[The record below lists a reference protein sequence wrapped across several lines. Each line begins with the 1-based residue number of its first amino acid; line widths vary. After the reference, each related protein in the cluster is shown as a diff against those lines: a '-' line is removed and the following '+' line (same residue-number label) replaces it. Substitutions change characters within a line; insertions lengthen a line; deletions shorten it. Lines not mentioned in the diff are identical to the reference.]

1 MKISGFR
8 CNWSGVTKIGGVRG
22 RVGCVVGSRLSYQTQ
37 GRPELGFLT
46 EWGRRGVSAVSDV
59 GRWGKHKTTDNN
71 HEGPVG
77 MVNTNTFQETEK
89 SDQKITLLKK
99 NWQDALQKRKY
110 SSVQALFTFSMS
122 YICFVF
128 LRFLSASQ
136 SPIFSFWTEDMIW
149 KLSGTLVVNDLLEG
163 AGRFTVIKWLVT
175 AEGSLRYFCGGK
187 KPKIDFK

>member
-22 RVGCVVGSRLSYQTQ
+22 RVGCVVGSRLSYQTE

-59 GRWGKHKTTDNN
+59 DRWGKHKTTDNS

-89 SDQKITLLKK
+89 SDQKITLFKK
-99 NWQDALQKRKY
+99 IGRTPCRKENTNL
-110 SSVQALFTFSMS
+110 SKHFS
-122 YICFVF
+122 
-128 LRFLSASQ
+128 LSAWATFVL
-136 SPIFSFWTEDMIW
+136 FSFASFRPHKALSFPFGRRIW
-149 KLSGTLVVNDLLEG
+149 FGNCLALLWLTIYLKGLAGSQLLSD
-163 AGRFTVIKWLVT
+163 
-175 AEGSLRYFCGGK
+175 
-187 KPKIDFK
+187 